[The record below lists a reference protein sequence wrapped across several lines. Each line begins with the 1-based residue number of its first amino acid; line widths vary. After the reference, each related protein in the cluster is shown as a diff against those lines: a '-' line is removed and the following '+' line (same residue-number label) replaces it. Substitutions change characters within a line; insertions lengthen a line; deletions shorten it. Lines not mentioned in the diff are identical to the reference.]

1 MLPYLILISSLFVLS
16 IFDKSKEI
24 GGYTFLIFALTIFVF
39 VSFRYGGTGP
49 GDYFTYLDLY
59 QEVDSWAYVIE
70 PKAHVEIGFRVVSY
84 VGNLLGFS
92 PQYII
97 VVMGF
102 LSTAFVLLFIYK
114 YSPFKILSIL
124 IWIPYVL
131 SMNMHSSRTSV
142 AAGLGVMFFMFFFK
156 RKNISAAVLFMLAV
170 SFHIS
175 ALLLLAVLA
184 TKLSLAV
191 LFRIL
196 IVSLLVIS
204 LITPFDLFVVIAE
217 SFGIERL
224 GWAVR
229 NYMSSSEYGY
239 PMKLYDPRIILNV
252 SICLLIYNIRRSICE
267 PLVLF
272 LFKVVF
278 IGTILLIVFSDVTI
292 IAWRGSYYFLLINIV
307 AIPMLCYYYDQRFS
321 SWIKIRHVAFS
332 LTALI
337 FLFYS
342 APIVINAEPYQTIF
356 RAL

>member
-156 RKNISAAVLFMLAV
+156 RKNISAAVLFYV
-170 SFHIS
+170 SCF
-175 ALLLLAVLA
+175 
-184 TKLSLAV
+184 LSY
-191 LFRIL
+191 
-196 IVSLLVIS
+196 
-204 LITPFDLFVVIAE
+204 
-217 SFGIERL
+217 FGII
-224 GWAVR
+224 V
-229 NYMSSSEYGY
+229 
-239 PMKLYDPRIILNV
+239 V
-252 SICLLIYNIRRSICE
+252 SC
-267 PLVLF
+267 
-272 LFKVVF
+272 
-278 IGTILLIVFSDVTI
+278 IGNET
-292 IAWRGSYYFLLINIV
+292 
-307 AIPMLCYYYDQRFS
+307 
-321 SWIKIRHVAFS
+321 
-332 LTALI
+332 
-337 FLFYS
+337 
-342 APIVINAEPYQTIF
+342 
-356 RAL
+356 